1 MMWRWERKLFVWL
14 ILLGVLLILE
24 FFSREPLLLILV
36 IGLIFIC
43 AYGKKAKL
51 SKMEEYKEQ
60 PEILFEPIYAME
72 VIRNRLPEFDREIF
86 LTEISQKYIDIQ
98 EAKTFKDYNSL
109 EKFTDNNLYET
120 WKLETQQMINRN
132 EKHIISEPKINFIG
146 ISDAYIEENNLIIK
160 VKVNLSKKDYIINSI
175 TQDIMEGENN
185 IQNFSYN
192 LSFKYIDNSW
202 ILISEEY
209 IKSEKDLNIR

>member
-1 MMWRWERKLFVWL
+1 MWRWERKLFVWL

>member
-1 MMWRWERKLFVWL
+1 MWRWERKLFVWL

-86 LTEISQKYIDIQ
+86 LTEISQKYIHIQ